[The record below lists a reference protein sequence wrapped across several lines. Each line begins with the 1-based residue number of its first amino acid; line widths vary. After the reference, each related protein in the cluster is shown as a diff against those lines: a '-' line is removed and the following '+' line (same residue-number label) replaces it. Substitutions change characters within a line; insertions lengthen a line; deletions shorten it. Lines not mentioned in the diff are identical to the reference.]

1 MEWKSN
7 VQHYRSYLD
16 PQFPHSQK
24 KICYL
29 ALLLVVTTHQAYLE
43 SMTWSVKRLL
53 LASIWTAGL
62 TLTRYFVQ
70 MEGARP
76 NDPVRHSI
84 VLDDVWKG
92 YFWLDYCCLSLV
104 WASDW
109 KVKNIMHIFKVGL
122 ENHLLWKTNELY
134 NFQYKSQWLKF
145 SKIYL
150 SIFNEMFPNIFHI
163 FQ

>member
-1 MEWKSN
+1 MIVKFFLLTN
-7 VQHYRSYLD
+7 IFYFLIG
-16 PQFPHSQK
+16 

-29 ALLLVVTTHQAYLE
+29 LLAVWLLVTTHQAYLE

-145 SKIYL
+145 SKTYL
-150 SIFNEMFPNIFHI
+150 SIFNEMFPNIF
-163 FQ
+163 Q